1 MRASATLLVDDD
13 QDTCAAVSDIT
24 ADLGYPAVVACDDPA
39 ALALTR
45 RQRYGLALL
54 DKMPG
59 VHGLELDDHVW
70 RVHAD
75 TGAAQ

>member
-1 MRASATLLVDDD
+1 MLLVDD
-13 QDTCAAVSDIT
+13 QDTCAALSNIT
-24 ADLGYPAVVACDDPA
+24 SDLGYRAAVAGDDPA

-45 RQRYGLALL
+45 RQRYGVALL

-59 VHGLELDDHVW
+59 AHGLELDDHIW